1 MMTLQGEKRASN
13 TRFTYKYC
21 SATGEETSKSVIFAN
36 PEGSNVTQIDYVARQ
51 SFIKGPRERLVFK
64 PELVGLPELR
74 PRVPGEVVA
83 DENGW
88 YEFVSVEDTRDADD
102 DLQGRSTD
110 RFLWDVGV
118 MSDRISG
125 RR

>member
-1 MMTLQGEKRASN
+1 MMTLQGKKRASN
-13 TRFTYKYC
+13 TRFIYTEC

-88 YEFVSVEDTRDADD
+88 YEFVYVEDTREDAE
-102 DLQGRSTD
+102 DLKGRTLDS
-110 RFLWDVGV
+110 
-118 MSDRISG
+118 
-125 RR
+125 